1 MFGSSSNNNNNNSSS
16 SSSSSNDNG
25 ATLQD
30 AQQLLSMMVLSVL
43 NEQVQKTC
51 FKKCLSSN
59 KFADE
64 LSKGDQVCL
73 AKCMDRMYESH
84 AIVARAANEMAQNL
98 QQNSSSSSS
107 SL

>member
-1 MFGSSSNNNNNNSSS
+1 MFGSSNSSS
-16 SSSSSNDNG
+16 SSSSSDNG

-30 AQQLLSMMVLSVL
+30 AQQLLSFMVLSVL

-51 FKKCLSSN
+51 FEKCISGA
-59 KFADE
+59 KFGDE

-98 QQNSSSSSS
+98 QQSSSNN
-107 SL
+107 L